1 MSIEGMIIYGLATTL
16 TIASAVFN
24 IDKTKKGIK
33 KGFKSFMKLMPVLV
47 PLFMFVGILMTLVTP
62 TLISG
67 MLGEESGVLGIGV
80 GLIIGSVTFMPPFVA
95 FPLGRELLDSGA
107 AYPQVAGFL
116 VTLMSVGVVYF
127 AAESIFFSKKAALVR
142 NLVSF
147 AGAIVV
153 VLIVMVMAL

>member
-1 MSIEGMIIYGLATTL
+1 MSVEAIVIYGLAVSL
-16 TIASAVFN
+16 TITSAVFN
-24 IDKTKKGIK
+24 IDKTKQGIK
-33 KGFKSFMKLMPVLV
+33 KGFKAFIKLMPVLI
-47 PLFMFVGILMTLVTP
+47 PLFMFVGILMTLVNP
-62 TLISG
+62 ELISR
-67 MLGEESGVLGIGV
+67 MLGEESGLLGVIM
-80 GLIIGSVTFMPPFVA
+80 GLIVGSVTFMPPFVA

-127 AAESIFFSKKAALVR
+127 AAESIFFSKKAAFVR
-142 NLVSF
+142 NLISF

>member
-1 MSIEGMIIYGLATTL
+1 MSIEGIIIYGVAISLTL
-16 TIASAVFN
+16 LSLIM
-24 IDKTKKGIK
+24 DREKTKMGIK
-33 KGFKSFMKLMPVLV
+33 KGVRSFFKLLPVLI
-47 PLFMFVGILMTLVTP
+47 PLFLFVGILMTLVNP
-62 TLISG
+62 ELISS
-67 MLGEESGVLGIGV
+67 MLGDESGVLGVSV
-80 GLIIGSVTFMPPFVA
+80 GLVVGSVTFMPPFVA

-147 AGAIVV
+147 VGAIIV
-153 VLIVMVMAL
+153 VLVVWVVAL

>member
-1 MSIEGMIIYGLATTL
+1 MSVEAIVIYGLAVSL

-24 IDKTKKGIK
+24 IDKTKQGIK
-33 KGFKSFMKLMPVLV
+33 KGFKAFIRLMPVLI
-47 PLFMFVGILMTLVTP
+47 PLFMFVGILMTLVNP
-62 TLISG
+62 NLISR
-67 MLGEESGVLGIGV
+67 MLGEESGLLGVIM
-80 GLIIGSVTFMPPFVA
+80 GLIVGSVTFMPPFVA

-142 NLVSF
+142 NLISF